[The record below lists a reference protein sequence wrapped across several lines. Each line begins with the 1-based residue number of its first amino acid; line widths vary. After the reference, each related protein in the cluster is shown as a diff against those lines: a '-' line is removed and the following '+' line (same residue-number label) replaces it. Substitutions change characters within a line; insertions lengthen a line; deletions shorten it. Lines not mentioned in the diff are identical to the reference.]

1 MEQKTLTMEQ
11 GQIYTELFSFTQREV
26 EQFAQI
32 SGDHNPLH
40 LDQEYAAKTMFGKPI
55 IHGVLGASI
64 FSKILGM
71 QFPGEGTIYLKQ
83 EMSFKRPM
91 FVGIEYEA
99 VLTVKE
105 VNKDKHSAVI
115 ETKITEKE
123 SGKTNLIGEAHIMNK
138 EKI

>member
-1 MEQKTLTMEQ
+1 MEK
-11 GQIYTELFSFTQREV
+11 GQIYTETFSFTQREV

-105 VNKDKHSAVI
+105 INKDRHSAVI

>member
-1 MEQKTLTMEQ
+1 MEQKTLIMEQ
-11 GQIYTELFSFTQREV
+11 GQIYTETFSYTQQDV
-26 EQFAQI
+26 ELFAQI

-40 LDQEYAAKTMFGKPI
+40 LDEEYAAKTMFGKPI
-55 IHGVLGASI
+55 IHGVLSASI

-83 EMSFKRPM
+83 EMNFKRPM
-91 FVGIEYEA
+91 FVNVEYEA

-105 VNKDKHSAVI
+105 VNRDRHCAVI
-115 ETKITEKE
+115 ETKIMEKG
-123 SGKTNLIGEAHIMNK
+123 SGKVNLIGDATIMNK

>member
-1 MEQKTLTMEQ
+1 MEQ
-11 GQIYTELFSFTQREV
+11 GQIYTETFSFTQDEV
-26 EQFAQI
+26 KQFAQI

-40 LDQEYAAKTMFGKPI
+40 LDNEYAAKTVFGKPI

-71 QFPGEGTIYLKQ
+71 KFPGEGTVYLKQ

-91 FVGIEYEA
+91 YVGVEYQA

-105 VNKDKHSAVI
+105 INKERHQAVI
-115 ETKITEKE
+115 ETKIIEKE
-123 SGKTNLIGEAHIMNK
+123 SGKTNLIGEAGIMNK

>member
-1 MEQKTLTMEQ
+1 MEH
-11 GQIYTELFSFTQREV
+11 GQTYIETFSFTQEDVQR
-26 EQFAQI
+26 FAQI

-40 LDQEYAAKTMFGKPI
+40 LDHDYAAKTVFGKPI

-71 QFPGEGTIYLKQ
+71 KFPGEGTVYLKQ

-91 FVGIEYEA
+91 YVGIQYQA
-99 VLTVKE
+99 ILTVKD
-105 VNKDKHSAVI
+105 VNKDKHIAVI

-123 SGKTNLIGEAHIMNK
+123 SGKMNLIGEASIMNK